1 MVRLSLQA
9 LSVYGK
15 KVTNAL
21 RASHVAFNEICSC
34 PPGQSCTVEITEL
47 PGRRFEAVVVRPGS
61 VANTKDWEPEARV
74 EGTYR
79 QLFDKRA
86 TAQRIRDAVAAMV
99 GAPVQE
105 NGSNPAG
112 TTLAPPD
119 DLNIVLV
126 DTGILREARRLIGGC
141 ERCSPHAQIPF
152 ESILDRITGYDPSVT
167 QYILVD
173 GSANCPRC
181 LRPLRETTLVE
192 FEPQVDSEL

>member
-1 MVRLSLQA
+1 MVRLSLNA

-105 NGSNPAG
+105 NGSDPAG
-112 TTLAPPD
+112 TTPAPD

-126 DTGILREARRLIGGC
+126 DTGILREARKLIGGC
-141 ERCSPHAQIPF
+141 ERCSPYAEIPF

-181 LRPLRETTLVE
+181 LRQLREKTLVE
-192 FEPQVDSEL
+192 FEPQVDSEF

>member
-15 KVTNAL
+15 KITNAL

-47 PGRRFEAVVVRPGS
+47 PGRRFEAVVVRPRS
-61 VANTKDWEPEARV
+61 VAYTKDWQPEA

-79 QLFDKRA
+79 QQFDKRA

-99 GAPVQE
+99 GAPLHE
-105 NGSNPAG
+105 SIGDPAG
-112 TTLAPPD
+112 TTTTPD

-126 DTGILREARRLIGGC
+126 DTGILRQARKLIGGC
-141 ERCSPHAQIPF
+141 ERCSPQAEIPF

-181 LRPLRETTLVE
+181 LRQLRETTLVE
-192 FEPQVDSEL
+192 FEPQIDSEL